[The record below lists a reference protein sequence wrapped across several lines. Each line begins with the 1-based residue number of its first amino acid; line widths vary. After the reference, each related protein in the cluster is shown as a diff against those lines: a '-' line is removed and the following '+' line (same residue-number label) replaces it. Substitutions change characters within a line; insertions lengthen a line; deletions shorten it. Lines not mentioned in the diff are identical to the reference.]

1 MNNQDKPKK
10 YAFWIEVMDGA
21 GGESEV
27 RWAGLT
33 LRQVQ
38 MMHKATDEK
47 LRSMNVKTY
56 GWEEM
61 K

>member
-1 MNNQDKPKK
+1 MSEKK
-10 YAFWIEVMDGA
+10 YAFWIEVIDGA

-27 RWAGLT
+27 RWANLT
-33 LRQVQ
+33 KRQAVS
-38 MMHKATDEK
+38 MYKATDEK